1 VLAVGDLNKEELVE
15 KEVLVI
21 FLKELGKAA
30 RKEENR

>member
-15 KEVLVI
+15 KEFLVI
-21 FLKELGKAA
+21 FLKELGKAT

>member
-1 VLAVGDLNKEELVE
+1 MLAVGDLNKEELVE
-15 KEVLVI
+15 KEFLVI

>member
-15 KEVLVI
+15 KEFLVH